1 MKLLCLS
8 IYSGVGQQRDY
19 YAARRGM
26 NSAAKTG
33 CCIDL
38 EAELDGAL
46 FASVRDDR
54 FENPSAK
61 AVCEKIRV
69 SELLIELSPLY
80 SVSPDKPWMQP

>member
-1 MKLLCLS
+1 
-8 IYSGVGQQRDY
+8 
-19 YAARRGM
+19 M

-54 FENPSAK
+54 FEILLRKPYARK
-61 AVCEKIRV
+61 FV

-80 SVSPDKPWMQP
+80 SVRPTSLGCSPSVRLGMNLAFLTVLYRGG

>member
-1 MKLLCLS
+1 
-8 IYSGVGQQRDY
+8 
-19 YAARRGM
+19 M

-80 SVSPDKPWMQP
+80 SVRPTSLGCSPSVRLGMNLAFLTVLYRGG